1 MTQAMSNNWKDVL
14 SGFGYMFGG
23 RDEKSLLNTMFG
35 NTDEYKAKK
44 YWASLS
50 KEQKLNLLMMNVA
63 PKQGASG
70 LNPYLLLAG
79 VGGNPSEDKVGFARL
94 TEAEKKRYQ
103 ELLSYSLT
111 GKITK
116 DELQELDR
124 LAQKTQVGG
133 KGIVG
138 YVKASD
144 QKPKGSKDSIV
155 APVNGN
161 LVGDSMSDGFEKI
174 TSVTDAIGPSA
185 TVKEALLEFAKT
197 TGKLSR
203 GVSYYGSVF
212 AVIGFG
218 IDALNTYVSLSNLYN
233 AQDRKPSM
241 YAEVAQSA
249 TSLLLLAA
257 VFGFGLSPY
266 LLLGYGAVSA
276 ALYLSDVRLKSKMN
290 KTTFEYWLD
299 GD

>member
-1 MTQAMSNNWKDVL
+1 
-14 SGFGYMFGG
+14 
-23 RDEKSLLNTMFG
+23 
-35 NTDEYKAKK
+35 
-44 YWASLS
+44 
-50 KEQKLNLLMMNVA
+50 
-63 PKQGASG
+63 
-70 LNPYLLLAG
+70 
-79 VGGNPSEDKVGFARL
+79 
-94 TEAEKKRYQ
+94 
-103 ELLSYSLT
+103 LSYSLT

-144 QKPKGSKDSIV
+144 QKPKGTEDSIV

-161 LVGDSMSDGFEKI
+161 LVGDSMRDDFEKI
-174 TSVTDAIGPSA
+174 TNVTDAMQAGS
-185 TVKEALLEFAKT
+185 TVKGGLMTYAESL
-197 TGKLSR
+197 GKFSKGIAWYGRILS
-203 GVSYYGSVF
+203 VL
-212 AVIGFG
+212 GFG
-218 IDALNTYVSLSNLYN
+218 IDTLNTYVSLSNLYN

-290 KTTFEYWLD
+290 KSTFEYWLD

>member
-1 MTQAMSNNWKDVL
+1 MGNNWKDVL
-14 SGFGYMFGG
+14 SGFGWLFGG
-23 RDEKSLLNTMFG
+23 RDRKEGSLMQDMFG
-35 NTDEYKAKK
+35 NTDKYKAKK

-79 VGGNPSEDKVGFARL
+79 VGGNPSEDKVGFVRL

-144 QKPKGSKDSIV
+144 QKPKGTEDSIV

-161 LVGDSMSDGFEKI
+161 PVGNSTDDTLDKI
-174 TSVTDAIGPSA
+174 SKVTDAMGPGA
-185 TVKEALLEFAKT
+185 TVKEGLLAFAESTSKFS
-197 TGKLSR
+197 K
-203 GVSYYGSVF
+203 GVAWYGRIFSVL
-212 AVIGFG
+212 GFG
-218 IDALNTYVSLSNLYN
+218 LETINTYIALSNLIN

-241 YAEVAQSA
+241 YAELAQSTMA
-249 TSLLLLAA
+249 IGLLISVA
-257 VFGFGLSPY
+257 FGLTPY
-266 LLLGYGAVSA
+266 ALLGYGAVSA
-276 ALYLSDVRLKSKMN
+276 ALYFSDTMLKSKMN
-290 KTTFEYWLD
+290 KTSFQYWLD
-299 GD
+299 ED